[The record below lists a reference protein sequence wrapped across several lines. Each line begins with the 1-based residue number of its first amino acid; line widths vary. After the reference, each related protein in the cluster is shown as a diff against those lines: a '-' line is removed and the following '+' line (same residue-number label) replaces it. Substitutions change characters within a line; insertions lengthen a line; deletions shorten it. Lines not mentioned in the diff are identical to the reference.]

1 MLLVIE
7 HHLLVR
13 AATLVHMIA
22 ILRLWSES
30 HHASIRHPR
39 RVCDRSRR
47 LRRLQHR
54 ERVVIRLIGRHAIV
68 RDGTFSRGI
77 RRLFGHLGA
86 GTACGT
92 NLLLAGWLL
101 QSLFH
106 TLCFCGLGCDGVF
119 IRGCSM
125 E

>member
-1 MLLVIE
+1 VLLVIE

-30 HHASIRHPR
+30 HHASIGHPR

-68 RDGTFSRGI
+68 GDGTFSCGI
-77 RRLFGHLGA
+77 RRLLCHLGA
-86 GTACGT
+86 GTARRT
-92 NLLLAGWLL
+92 DLLLAGWLL
-101 QSLFH
+101 ESFLHSFG
-106 TLCFCGLGCDGVF
+106 FGMGWDGMVF
-119 IRGCSM
+119 F
-125 E
+125 

>member
-54 ERVVIRLIGRHAIV
+54 ERVVIRLIGRHAII
-68 RDGTFSRGI
+68 RDGTFSSGI
-77 RRLFGHLGA
+77 RRLLGHLGA
-86 GTACGT
+86 GTARST
-92 NLLLAGWLL
+92 DLLLAGWLL
-101 QSLFH
+101 ESFFH
-106 TLCFCGLGCDGVF
+106 SFGFGMGWCSFDGVVQWK
-119 IRGCSM
+119 
-125 E
+125 